1 MSEIPTVIVPS
12 KEYKEL
18 QEKLDGIEQTVE
30 NTNAEIIQKL
40 GKKAGRDVGIVYGFA
55 IGFIFVMVVGK
66 LLSILKI
73 IANI

>member
-55 IGFIFVMVVGK
+55 IGFIFVMVVVK